1 MTLGVLRT
9 YKDLAEKEKVYDDGI
24 SQLEAKATRARTP
37 TEKAEY
43 DGILERLE
51 SRRAAVIRR
60 KLEIDRAIL
69 ECEDDL
75 DRKILLSVRSG
86 ATLETTA
93 DTVYLSRRAV
103 SKRLRKI
110 ALAWDAE
117 ERG

>member
-1 MTLGVLRT
+1 MTLGTLRT
-9 YKDLAEKEKVYDDGI
+9 YKDLTEKERTYDDGI
-24 SQLEAKATRARTP
+24 SQLEDKAAKARTP

-43 DGILERLE
+43 DEMLERLE
-51 SRRAAVIRR
+51 NRRAAVIRK

-69 ECEDDL
+69 ECEDEM

-110 ALAWDAE
+110 ALAWDAA